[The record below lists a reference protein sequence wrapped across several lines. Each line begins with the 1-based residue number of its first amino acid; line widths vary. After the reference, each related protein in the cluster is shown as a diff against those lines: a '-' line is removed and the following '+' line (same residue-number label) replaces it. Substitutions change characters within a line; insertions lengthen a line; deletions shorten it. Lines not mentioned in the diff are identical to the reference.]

1 MRLDAACWSVLV
13 ATVSLAACGDDAGS
27 EDAGGSAD
35 AAPPAIDAAS
45 GADAALAD
53 GSSTDAPGSFQN
65 VFAEGFDAFA
75 DDLWSCEYSCPTVA
89 SGTAQF
95 VLRAGVAPDQDGSW
109 SKVRYRPRRFTSG
122 RFTVRF
128 ALTERP
134 DRAVWW
140 GAALWDTGPAADESQ
155 FSEINFGYT
164 TDQSFTDTQLYF
176 ESARRGHAVSVKIDT
191 GVDLYDGA
199 FHTAVLE
206 YDATHVS
213 LYFDGTLM
221 HTITDA
227 SVIPV
232 DPMDFVLGPRL
243 VTGSATLVAPFA
255 ELVDAVELAW

>member
-1 MRLDAACWSVLV
+1 MDLRVIRWTAVLAIASCAV
-13 ATVSLAACGDDAGS
+13 AACGDAA
-27 EDAGGSAD
+27 EPGGSTGAD
-35 AAPPAIDAAS
+35 AALAGTDAALA

-53 GSSTDAPGSFQN
+53 ASPSPFTN
-65 VFAEGFDAFA
+65 VFADDFDAFA
-75 DDLWSCEYSCPTVA
+75 TDVWSCEYSCPTVT
-89 SGTAQF
+89 SGHARFTLA
-95 VLRAGVAPDQDGSW
+95 AGVPPDQEGSW
-109 SKVRYRPRRFTSG
+109 SKIRYRPHRFTSG

-140 GAALWDTGPAADESQ
+140 GAALWDTGPAADESE

-164 TDQSFTDTQLYF
+164 TDESFSDTQLYF

-206 YDATHVS
+206 YDAAHVS
-213 LYFDGTLM
+213 LYFDGALL

-227 SVIPV
+227 SVIPI

-243 VTGSATLVAPFA
+243 VTGAPTLDAPFV
-255 ELVDAVELAW
+255 ESVDAVELAW